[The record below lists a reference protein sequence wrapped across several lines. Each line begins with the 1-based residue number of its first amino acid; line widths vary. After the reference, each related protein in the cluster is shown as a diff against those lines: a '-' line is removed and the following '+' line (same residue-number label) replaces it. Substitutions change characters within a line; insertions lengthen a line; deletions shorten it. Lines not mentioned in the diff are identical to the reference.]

1 MEIALTFELYSDHE
15 LPGVVPA
22 AALDVVELLAGTP
35 LHPLLHL
42 DDLHGHGWSQDQF
55 MRRRGTLSL
64 SREVLNKLSYIVVKL
79 RLHWHCQVMIFC
91 SGLVIVLLIL

>member
-22 AALDVVELLAGTP
+22 AALDVVELLAGAP

-79 RLHWHCQVMIFC
+79 RLHFQVMIVC

>member
-22 AALDVVELLAGTP
+22 TALDVVELLAGAP

-55 MRRRGTLSL
+55 MRRRVTLSF
-64 SREVLNKLSYIVVKL
+64 EVLNKLSYIVVKL
-79 RLHWHCQVMIFC
+79 RLHFQVMIVC

>member
-55 MRRRGTLSL
+55 MRRRGTLSH
-64 SREVLNKLSYIVVKL
+64 EVLNKLSYIVVKL
-79 RLHWHCQVMIFC
+79 RLRFQVMIVC

>member
-79 RLHWHCQVMIFC
+79 RLHFQVMIVC